1 MMNEKQRA
9 AIAAMEAK
17 TETFTALSDEIW
29 GYAELSLYEYQ
40 SCAAYV
46 RELTAAGFQ
55 VESPYCD
62 LDTAFLASYGSG
74 KPVIAILAEYDA
86 LSGLSQK
93 GCQAEREQ
101 EEGMTNGHGC
111 GHNLLGAGAFAAA
124 YAVKQ
129 YLENTG
135 ASGTVLLY
143 GCPGEE
149 GGASKTWF
157 AKQNA
162 YENVDVALTWHP
174 DDCFEVTSGSTQA
187 CIQTEYRFTGIAA
200 HAAGDPEQGRS
211 ALDAV
216 ELMNTGVQYLREHM
230 PSTARVHYAITD
242 AGGPSPN
249 VVQPHARV
257 LYMVRDADVQGAVAL
272 QAWVDDIADG
282 AARMTRTTYE
292 KVFIDGLANV
302 ITNETLETMLQN
314 IYEQIELPTYTEEE
328 RALFEALHATYTPV
342 GLPGSA
348 AGADTKAADEIRRL
362 TDNGKRVINDFLMP
376 YRFSMRP
383 IPGSTDVGDVSWLVP
398 TAQIHAA
405 CAPSRCPGH
414 SWQNVAA
421 YQSSAA
427 HKGMMTA
434 AKVLAIA
441 AMRLVE
447 DPTLIA
453 KAKAEHAM
461 RTEAGYVCP
470 IPDGETI
477 KPVEQV

>member
-1 MMNEKQRA
+1 MFTKKQLA
-9 AIAAMEAK
+9 AIAAMEENQK
-17 TETFTALSDEIW
+17 TFTDLSDEIW
-29 GYAELSLYEYQ
+29 GYAELSLYEHK

-46 RELTAAGFQ
+46 KALTAAGFT
-55 VESPYCD
+55 VESPYCE

-74 KPVIAILAEYDA
+74 KPTIAILAEYDA

-93 GCQAEREQ
+93 GCQAVREA
-101 EEGMTNGHGC
+101 EDGMTSGHGC

-124 YAVKQ
+124 YAVKE
-129 YLENTG
+129 YLKTTG
-135 ASGTVLLY
+135 KSGTVLLY

-162 YENVDVALTWHP
+162 YADVDIALTWHP
-174 DDCFEVTSGSTQA
+174 DDCFEVASGSTQA
-187 CIQTEYRFTGIAA
+187 CIQSEYRFDGIAA

-230 PSTARVHYAITD
+230 PTTARVHYAITD

-257 LYMVRDADVQGAVAL
+257 LYMVRDLDVQGAVAL
-272 QAWVDDIADG
+272 QKRVDAIAEG
-282 AARMTRTTYE
+282 AAMMTETTVE

-302 ITNETLETMLQN
+302 ITNKTLEELLQKVYAN
-314 IYEQIELPTYTEEE
+314 VTLPTYTEEE
-328 RALFEALHATYTPV
+328 QKLFSDLKATYTPV
-342 GLPGSA
+342 GLAGCAS
-348 AGADTKAADEIRRL
+348 GADTEAADLVREL
-362 TDNGKRVINDFLMP
+362 TENNARVINDFLMP

-383 IPGSTDVGDVSWLVP
+383 MAGSTDVGDVSWVVP

-405 CAPSRCPGH
+405 CAPNRCPGH

-421 YQSSAA
+421 FRSTAA

-434 AKVLAIA
+434 AKVLALASMLLLDDAETIA
-441 AMRLVE
+441 A
-447 DPTLIA
+447 
-453 KAKAEHAM
+453 AKAEHAK
-461 RTEAGYVCP
+461 RTAAGYVCP
-470 IPDGETI
+470 IPDGEKI
-477 KPVEQV
+477 KAI